1 MSLTRNVQQVGGA
14 SAMADTIREM
24 QRLRGEGCAAVLTED
39 DVVMAVSEGVTR
51 ETERERERKAHV

>member
-1 MSLTRNVQQVGGA
+1 
-14 SAMADTIREM
+14 MADTIREM